1 MIMRNRLRIY
11 AFNSD
16 THLRL
21 PLPPNAGPP
30 ARFPMI
36 PHLLF
41 IPNPVRW
48 LINLHFT
55 DRKLR

>member
-16 THLRL
+16 THLHL

-30 ARFPMI
+30 ATDFP
-36 PHLLF
+36 
-41 IPNPVRW
+41 
-48 LINLHFT
+48 
-55 DRKLR
+55 